1 MLIFNVQVHLPVDN
15 KTQVSKGFVYVQFKS
30 SLGAVEAF
38 KELDRKGFQGRLLH
52 IIPAAPKRET
62 KLNEF
67 EISKLPLKKQRELKR
82 KASAAT
88 SQFNWNSMY
97 MNVIK
102 PISALHEPKYWP
114 RANVFMVGRCCD
126 VLRSP

>member
-1 MLIFNVQVHLPVDN
+1 
-15 KTQVSKGFVYVQFKS
+15 
-30 SLGAVEAF
+30 VEAF
-38 KELDRKGFQGRLLH
+38 KGLDGRGFQGRLLH

-102 PISALHEPKYWP
+102 SISIRTNLNNGPVLMY
-114 RANVFMVGRCCD
+114 VCMVGRCCD
-126 VLRSP
+126 VLRGP